1 MDTQSPLTAWQ
12 TFFFLVGSAGAGLT
26 GLQFVV
32 IALIAESS
40 RRATTREIQAFGTPT
55 ILHFCAV
62 LLVSAILNAP
72 WQGLSRASF
81 ALGVCGV
88 LGVVYGIVVIR
99 RTWSQTTYQ
108 PVWEDWL
115 WHTVLPLVAYT
126 MLLIGSFTLTRYP
139 RQTLFVIAGAALLL
153 LFVGIHNAWDAV
165 TYITIALPAS
175 DLSVPPA
182 VTGGS
187 LQPRIATDDVL
198 SAPIEPQI
206 NTDDT
211 DQNSTG

>member
-1 MDTQSPLTAWQ
+1 MDSRSSPPSPCLRVSLSPRPASPIHNFRLTIYDSRTMETPSPLAPWQ

-88 LGVVYGIVVIR
+88 LGVVYGIVVVKN
-99 RTWSQTTYQ
+99 
-108 PVWEDWL
+108 PG
-115 WHTVLPLVAYT
+115 H
-126 MLLIGSFTLTRYP
+126 
-139 RQTLFVIAGAALLL
+139 
-153 LFVGIHNAWDAV
+153 
-165 TYITIALPAS
+165 
-175 DLSVPPA
+175 
-182 VTGGS
+182 
-187 LQPRIATDDVL
+187 
-198 SAPIEPQI
+198 
-206 NTDDT
+206 
-211 DQNSTG
+211 